1 MQRALAEN
9 IRDLALADRIEGV
22 RVGRITGI
30 DAGGTVRV
38 DYHGNRH
45 GPVPA
50 KLSGGVK
57 SLAESE
63 GIAFDRQ
70 ILLVFEDGDPRRPV
84 IIDTVHDAV
93 AALREASPPL
103 EMAASET
110 IEDVTVDG
118 KRITFDAREEIVL
131 RCGKSSITLTRAGKI
146 IIRGAYLLNRS
157 SGVNRIKGASVQIN

>member
-9 IRDLALADRIEGV
+9 IRDLASADRIEGV
-22 RVGRITGI
+22 RIGRITEI

-38 DYHGNRH
+38 DYPGNLN

-63 GIAFDRQ
+63 GIASHQQ
-70 ILLVFEDGDPRRPV
+70 ILLLFEDGDPRRPV
-84 IIDTVHDAV
+84 IIDTVHDSV
-93 AALREASPPL
+93 AAPEASPPL

-118 KRITFDAREEIVL
+118 KCITFDAREEIVL